1 VFLSVLFRGYKISL
15 KTLQYFINLIFTKYS
30 GVFLKQKIQQI
41 KMILFDVDGVFC
53 SGDISYLDNGA
64 EIKTFDVQDG
74 MGVTL
79 ARLAGLKTGIIT
91 GRNSEAIVRRAE
103 ELKIDVLKQ
112 GSFNK
117 LVPYS
122 EVKEEFGFDDKEICY
137 IGDDLLD
144 IPILNRVG
152 FSVSVPNAREEVK
165 AICDYVTVS
174 KGGRGAVREI
184 IDLILK
190 RQGKFDQLVESL
202 INIKLP

>member
-1 VFLSVLFRGYKISL
+1 
-15 KTLQYFINLIFTKYS
+15 
-30 GVFLKQKIQQI
+30 
-41 KMILFDVDGVFC
+41 MIIFDVDGVLC

-91 GRNSEAIVRRAE
+91 GRRSKAIERRVE

-117 LVPYS
+117 LDPYA
-122 EVKEEFGFDDKEICY
+122 EVKREFELVDQEICY
-137 IGDDLLD
+137 IGDDVLDMPLL
-144 IPILNRVG
+144 NVVG
-152 FSVSVPNAREEVK
+152 FSVAVPNAREEVK
-165 AICDYVTVS
+165 AICDYVTVAV
-174 KGGRGAVREI
+174 GGRGAVRET

-190 RQGKFDQLVESL
+190 RQGKFNQLVESL
-202 INIKLP
+202 IEIKLP

>member
-1 VFLSVLFRGYKISL
+1 
-15 KTLQYFINLIFTKYS
+15 
-30 GVFLKQKIQQI
+30 LKQKIQQI
-41 KMILFDVDGVFC
+41 KMVLFDVDGVLC

-91 GRNSEAIVRRAE
+91 GRKSAAIERRAE

-117 LVPYS
+117 LDPYS
-122 EVKEEFGFDDKEICY
+122 EVKREFGFEDTDICY
-137 IGDDLLD
+137 IGDDVLD
-144 IPILNRVG
+144 MPILSLVG
-152 FSVSVPNAREEVK
+152 FSVAVPNAREEVK
-165 AICDYVTVS
+165 SICDYVTVAI
-174 KGGRGAVREI
+174 GGRGAVREI

-190 RQGKFDQLVESL
+190 RQGKFNQLVESL

>member
-1 VFLSVLFRGYKISL
+1 
-15 KTLQYFINLIFTKYS
+15 
-30 GVFLKQKIQQI
+30 
-41 KMILFDVDGVFC
+41 
-53 SGDISYLDNGA
+53 
-64 EIKTFDVQDG
+64 
-74 MGVTL
+74 
-79 ARLAGLKTGIIT
+79 
-91 GRNSEAIVRRAE
+91 
-103 ELKIDVLKQ
+103 
-112 GSFNK
+112 SFNK
-117 LVPYS
+117 LDPYS

-144 IPILNRVG
+144 IPILNLVG

>member
-1 VFLSVLFRGYKISL
+1 M
-15 KTLQYFINLIFTKYS
+15 
-30 GVFLKQKIQQI
+30 KQKLQQI
-41 KMILFDVDGVFC
+41 KMILFDVDGVLC

-74 MGVTL
+74 MGITL

-91 GRNSEAIVRRAE
+91 GRKSEAIERRAE

-117 LVPYS
+117 LDPYS

-144 IPILNRVG
+144 MPILNLVG

-190 RQGKFDQLVESL
+190 RQSKFDQLVESL